1 MKRTLLSILA
11 VGALSVSAQ
20 SVYTY
25 AGIQYIDSGRFN
37 GTATNSLATELYSRP
52 QSMSCDT
59 NNRMYVTDEHNIM
72 LCDGSTSRNRG
83 GFRGDPTSVLSLGNT
98 DGTGLVSRFST
109 PAGIAVHP
117 MSNDVYVCDRNNNL
131 IRKGLKFVNSSNETS
146 WSTYAG
152 TVSFL
157 GGYVDGPVA
166 TAQFSTPEDIEISK
180 NGIFYI
186 ADFDNHCIRTIVSG
200 IVSTLA
206 GSGWA
211 GSGDKDGN
219 DTFARFDRPNGLG
232 LEGTTGLLV
241 ADRNNGKIRR
251 INLSTKAVTTVV
263 SNLNFPVDVLSVN
276 NKIYIAE
283 ATCIKVYDGTS
294 VKVFAGNPS
303 KAGYLD
309 GDVSVALFRNITHMT
324 YRKADQCIYVSDNGN
339 NIIRKIPL
347 IFSATADFTANNTT
361 PIVNQTVKITSNCSN
376 TNSYTWSITPN
387 TYTLQGNSKLTDQ
400 DIYFSC
406 NATGSYSVT
415 LVAKNL
421 STTDTKTKTNYINVS
436 TNSTGKPAVDFV
448 ASKVIASVNEIITLY
463 DLTANNATSYK
474 WTITPSTYKFEN
486 GSVDTDRN
494 PTVSFSTLNQKYT
507 VKLDATNANGSG
519 TLTKADYIL
528 TAVSANNNIQ
538 KYKVLLYPNP
548 AKSQFYLKGLPL
560 NSSVLITDVTG
571 KSTIKSISED
581 ASIDV
586 SNLANGIYFVTA
598 NVQGEYVNIGKVIIE
613 N

>member
-1 MKRTLLSILA
+1 MKRTILSFVA
-11 VGALSVSAQ
+11 FYALTLSAQ

-25 AGIQYIDSGRFN
+25 SGIQYNDSGKFN
-37 GTATNSLATELYSRP
+37 GNSTNTLATELYSRP

-59 NNRMYVTDEHNIM
+59 NNRLYITDEHNVM
-72 LCDGSTSRNRG
+72 LCDGATSRNRG
-83 GFRGDPTSVLSLGNT
+83 GFRGDPTSTLSLGSA

-146 WSTYAG
+146 WSTFAG
-152 TVSFL
+152 KVSFL
-157 GGYVDGPVA
+157 GGYADGPIA

-211 GSGDKDGN
+211 GSGDKDAK
-219 DTFARFDRPNGLG
+219 DTLARFDRPNGIG

-263 SNLNFPVDVLSVN
+263 SNLDFPVDVLSLN

-283 ATCIKVYDGTS
+283 ATCIKVFDGTS
-294 VKVFAGNPS
+294 VKLFAGNPT
-303 KAGYLD
+303 KAGYQD
-309 GDVSVALFRNITHMT
+309 GDISVALFRNITHIT

-347 IFSATADFTANNTT
+347 ILSATSDFDANNTT
-361 PIVNQTVKITSNCSN
+361 PIVNQTVKLTANCLN
-376 TNSYTWSITPN
+376 TNSYTWSISPITF
-387 TYTLQGNSKLTDQ
+387 TLQGNSKLTDK
-400 DIYFSC
+400 DIYVSY
-406 NATGSYSVT
+406 NSTGSYSVT
-415 LVAKNL
+415 LLAKNI
-421 STTDTKTKTNYINVS
+421 STTDTKIKTNYINVS
-436 TNSTGKPAVDFV
+436 TNSTAKPEVDFM
-448 ASKVIASVNEIITLY
+448 ASKVTPSVNEIITLY

-474 WTITPSTYKFEN
+474 WTINPSTFVFKN

-494 PTVSFSTLNQKYT
+494 PTVSFSQLNQKYT

-519 TLTKADYIL
+519 TLTKIDYIL
-528 TAVSANNNIQ
+528 TALSANNNIQ

-548 AKSQFYLKGLPL
+548 AKSQLYLKGLPV
-560 NSSVLITDVTG
+560 NSNVLITDVTG
-571 KSTIKSISED
+571 KSIMKSINED

-586 SNLANGIYFVTA
+586 SNLASGIYFVSA
-598 NVQGEYVNIGKVIIE
+598 IIQDEYVKIGKVIIE